1 MNTRHAQLVLAVV
14 REGSFTAAAKSLF
27 ITQPTL
33 SHQIRQIE
41 EQLGSPIFVRSKT
54 AIELTPAGHVYVQA
68 ARRILQIE
76 TQMNEA
82 LGALSGTSEGIL
94 RLGLPAQRA
103 DELLPQVLADFYAL
117 YPNVRIE
124 ALTAQQQELERMLLG
139 GELHMA
145 LLSGE
150 EDNPQL
156 EYQLIAS
163 DEVVLLASKKTE
175 LAQRIP
181 SGSTISLRE
190 CAEER
195 FVLPADNLH
204 FSRAYDELLSQV
216 SVTPNIVCRT
226 DDSQCAKRI
235 CASCSLVMLC
245 PFITLLSDTPAMQQL
260 AHYRL
265 RDTSFTPLYM
275 AYPKDM
281 PLTPYAQTLFTMMSN
296 RFRAMTAY
304 RA

>member
-14 REGSFTAAAKSLF
+14 REGSFTAAAKSMF

-41 EQLGSPIFVRSKT
+41 EQLGSPIFIRSKT
-54 AIELTPAGHVYVQA
+54 SVELTPTGQVYVQA

-76 TQMNEA
+76 TQMNES
-82 LGALSGTSEGIL
+82 LGALNGTYEGVL
-94 RLGLPAQRA
+94 HLGLPDQRA

-117 YPNVRIE
+117 YPSVRIE
-124 ALTAQQQELERMLLG
+124 ALTAPHPELERMLLG
-139 GELHMA
+139 GELNMA
-145 LLSGE
+145 LISGE
-150 EDNPQL
+150 AENTLL

-163 DEVVLLASKKTE
+163 DEVVLLASKKTD

-181 SGSTISLRE
+181 SGSTISLHE
-190 CAEER
+190 CAGER
-195 FVLPADNLH
+195 FVLPTGNLF
-204 FSRAYDELLSQV
+204 FSRTYENLLVQAGLA
-216 SVTPNIVCRT
+216 PGIVCRT

-235 CASCSLVMLC
+235 CAVCSLVMLC

-265 RDTSFTPLYM
+265 SDTSYSPLYM
-275 AYPKDM
+275 AHPKDM

>member
-82 LGALSGTSEGIL
+82 LGALNGTSEGIL

-216 SVTPNIVCRT
+216 GVTPNIVCRT

-265 RDTSFTPLYM
+265 SDTSFTPLYM
-275 AYPKDM
+275 AHPKDM

>member
-150 EDNPQL
+150 ADNPQL

-265 RDTSFTPLYM
+265 SDTSFTPLYM

>member
-41 EQLGSPIFVRSKT
+41 EQLGSPIFIRSKT
-54 AIELTPAGHVYVQA
+54 AIELTSAGHVYVQA

-124 ALTAQQQELERMLLG
+124 ALTARQQELERMLLG

-150 EDNPQL
+150 ADNPQL

-195 FVLPADNLH
+195 FVLPADNLL

-216 SVTPNIVCRT
+216 GVTPDIICRT

-235 CASCSLVMLC
+235 CAACSLVMLC

-265 RDTSFTPLYM
+265 SDASFTPLYM
-275 AYPKDM
+275 AHPKDM

>member
-14 REGSFTAAAKSLF
+14 REGSFTAAAKSMF

-33 SHQIRQIE
+33 SHQIRQVE
-41 EQLGSPIFVRSKT
+41 EQLGSPIFIRSKT
-54 AIELTPAGHVYVQA
+54 SVELTPAGQVYVQA

-76 TQMNEA
+76 TQMNES
-82 LGALSGTSEGIL
+82 LGALNGTYEGVL
-94 RLGLPAQRA
+94 HLGLPDQRA

-117 YPNVRIE
+117 YPSVRIE
-124 ALTAQQQELERMLLG
+124 AITAPHPELERMLLG
-139 GELHMA
+139 GELNMA
-145 LLSGE
+145 LISGE
-150 EDNPQL
+150 AENTLL

-163 DEVVLLASKKTE
+163 DEVVLLASKKTG

-181 SGSTISLRE
+181 SGSTISLHE
-190 CAEER
+190 CAGER
-195 FVLPADNLH
+195 FVLPTGNLF
-204 FSRAYDELLSQV
+204 FSRAYENLLVQAGLA
-216 SVTPNIVCRT
+216 PGIVCRT

-235 CASCSLVMLC
+235 CAVCSLVMLC

-265 RDTSFTPLYM
+265 SDTSYSPLYM
-275 AYPKDM
+275 AHPKDM

>member
-1 MNTRHAQLVLAVV
+1 MRKTARFLEVHHEYTPCSAWSSPSCA
-14 REGSFTAAAKSLF
+14 RGSFTAAAKSLF

-41 EQLGSPIFVRSKT
+41 EQLGSPIFTRSKT

-139 GELHMA
+139 GELHHG
-145 LLSGE
+145 S
-150 EDNPQL
+150 
-156 EYQLIAS
+156 
-163 DEVVLLASKKTE
+163 VV
-175 LAQRIP
+175 R
-181 SGSTISLRE
+181 
-190 CAEER
+190 
-195 FVLPADNLH
+195 
-204 FSRAYDELLSQV
+204 
-216 SVTPNIVCRT
+216 
-226 DDSQCAKRI
+226 
-235 CASCSLVMLC
+235 
-245 PFITLLSDTPAMQQL
+245 
-260 AHYRL
+260 
-265 RDTSFTPLYM
+265 
-275 AYPKDM
+275 
-281 PLTPYAQTLFTMMSN
+281 
-296 RFRAMTAY
+296 
-304 RA
+304 

>member
-245 PFITLLSDTPAMQQL
+245 PFITLLSDTPAMQQF

-265 RDTSFTPLYM
+265 SDTFFTPLYM

>member
-14 REGSFTAAAKSLF
+14 REGSFTAAAKSMF

-33 SHQIRQIE
+33 SHQIRQVE
-41 EQLGSPIFVRSKT
+41 EQLGSPIFIRSKT
-54 AIELTPAGHVYVQA
+54 SVELTPAGQVYVQA

-76 TQMNEA
+76 TQMNESLSA
-82 LGALSGTSEGIL
+82 LNGTYEGVL
-94 RLGLPAQRA
+94 HLGLPDQRA

-117 YPNVRIE
+117 YPSVRIE
-124 ALTAQQQELERMLLG
+124 AITAPHPELERMLLG
-139 GELHMA
+139 GELNMA
-145 LLSGE
+145 LISGE
-150 EDNPQL
+150 AENTLL

-163 DEVVLLASKKTE
+163 DEVVLLASKKTG

-190 CAEER
+190 CAGER
-195 FVLPADNLH
+195 FVLPTGNLF
-204 FSRAYDELLSQV
+204 FSRTYENLLVQAGLA
-216 SVTPNIVCRT
+216 PGIVCRT

-235 CASCSLVMLC
+235 CAVCSLVMLC

-265 RDTSFTPLYM
+265 SDTSYSPLYM
-275 AYPKDM
+275 AHPKDM

>member
-14 REGSFTAAAKSLF
+14 REGSFTAAAKSMF

-41 EQLGSPIFVRSKT
+41 EQLGSPIFIRSKT
-54 AIELTPAGHVYVQA
+54 SVELTPAGQVYVQA

-76 TQMNEA
+76 TQMNES
-82 LGALSGTSEGIL
+82 LGALNGTYEGVL
-94 RLGLPAQRA
+94 HLGLPDQRA

-117 YPNVRIE
+117 YPSVRIE
-124 ALTAQQQELERMLLG
+124 AITAPHPELERMLLG
-139 GELHMA
+139 GELNMA
-145 LLSGE
+145 LSSGE
-150 EDNPQL
+150 AENTLL

-163 DEVVLLASKKTE
+163 DAVVLLASKKTD

-181 SGSTISLRE
+181 SGSTISLHE
-190 CAEER
+190 CAGER
-195 FVLPADNLH
+195 FVLPTGNLF
-204 FSRAYDELLSQV
+204 FSRTYENLLVQAGLA
-216 SVTPNIVCRT
+216 PGIVCRT

-235 CASCSLVMLC
+235 CAVCSLVMLC

-265 RDTSFTPLYM
+265 SDTSYSPLYM
-275 AYPKDM
+275 AHPKDM

>member
-14 REGSFTAAAKSLF
+14 REGSFTAAAKSMF

-41 EQLGSPIFVRSKT
+41 EQLGSPIFIRSKT
-54 AIELTPAGHVYVQA
+54 SVELTPAGQVYVQA

-76 TQMNEA
+76 TQMNES
-82 LGALSGTSEGIL
+82 LGALNGTYEGVL
-94 RLGLPAQRA
+94 HLGLPDQRA

-117 YPNVRIE
+117 YPSVRIE
-124 ALTAQQQELERMLLG
+124 AITAPHPELERMLLG
-139 GELHMA
+139 GELNMA
-145 LLSGE
+145 LISGE
-150 EDNPQL
+150 AENTLL

-163 DEVVLLASKKTE
+163 DEVVLLASKKTG

-181 SGSTISLRE
+181 SGSTISLHE
-190 CAEER
+190 CAGER
-195 FVLPADNLH
+195 FVLPTGNLF
-204 FSRAYDELLSQV
+204 FSRTYENLLVQAGLA
-216 SVTPNIVCRT
+216 PGIVCRT

-235 CASCSLVMLC
+235 CAVCSLVMLC

-265 RDTSFTPLYM
+265 SDTSYSPLYM
-275 AYPKDM
+275 AHPKDM

>member
-14 REGSFTAAAKSLF
+14 REGSFTAAAKSMF

-41 EQLGSPIFVRSKT
+41 EQLGSPIFIRSKT
-54 AIELTPAGHVYVQA
+54 SVELTPAGQVYVQA

-76 TQMNEA
+76 TQMNES
-82 LGALSGTSEGIL
+82 LGALNGTYEGVL
-94 RLGLPAQRA
+94 HLGLPDQRA

-117 YPNVRIE
+117 YPSVRIE
-124 ALTAQQQELERMLLG
+124 AITAPHPELERMLLG
-139 GELHMA
+139 GELNMA
-145 LLSGE
+145 LISGE
-150 EDNPQL
+150 AENTLL

-163 DEVVLLASKKTE
+163 DEVVLLASKKTD

-181 SGSTISLRE
+181 SGSTISLHE
-190 CAEER
+190 CAGER
-195 FVLPADNLH
+195 FVLPTGNLF
-204 FSRAYDELLSQV
+204 FSRTYENLLVQAGLA
-216 SVTPNIVCRT
+216 PGIVCRT

-235 CASCSLVMLC
+235 CAVCSLVMLC

-265 RDTSFTPLYM
+265 SDTSYSPLYM
-275 AYPKDM
+275 AHPKDM

>member
-14 REGSFTAAAKSLF
+14 REGSFTAAAKSMF

-41 EQLGSPIFVRSKT
+41 EQLGSPIFIRSKT
-54 AIELTPAGHVYVQA
+54 SVELTPAGQVYVQA

-76 TQMNEA
+76 TQMNES
-82 LGALSGTSEGIL
+82 LGALNGTYEGVL
-94 RLGLPAQRA
+94 HLGLPDQRA

-117 YPNVRIE
+117 YPSVRIE
-124 ALTAQQQELERMLLG
+124 AVTAPHPELERMLLG
-139 GELHMA
+139 GELNMA
-145 LLSGE
+145 LISGE
-150 EDNPQL
+150 AENTLL

-163 DEVVLLASKKTE
+163 DEVVLLAGKKTD

-181 SGSTISLRE
+181 SGSTISLHE
-190 CAEER
+190 CAGER
-195 FVLPADNLH
+195 FVLPTGNLF
-204 FSRAYDELLSQV
+204 FSRAYENLLTQAGLA
-216 SVTPNIVCRT
+216 PGIVCRT

-235 CASCSLVMLC
+235 CAVCSLVMLC

-265 RDTSFTPLYM
+265 SDTSYSPLYM
-275 AYPKDM
+275 AHPKDM

>member
-145 LLSGE
+145 LLSGD

-163 DEVVLLASKKTE
+163 DEVVLFR
-175 LAQRIP
+175 Q
-181 SGSTISLRE
+181 
-190 CAEER
+190 
-195 FVLPADNLH
+195 
-204 FSRAYDELLSQV
+204 
-216 SVTPNIVCRT
+216 
-226 DDSQCAKRI
+226 AKRPSLPSASPPVQPSACGNAPKNGLFSLLTI
-235 CASCSLVMLC
+235 CISAAPTTSCFLKS
-245 PFITLLSDTPAMQQL
+245 A
-260 AHYRL
+260 
-265 RDTSFTPLYM
+265 
-275 AYPKDM
+275 
-281 PLTPYAQTLFTMMSN
+281 
-296 RFRAMTAY
+296 
-304 RA
+304 

>member
-14 REGSFTAAAKSLF
+14 REGSFTAAAKSMF

-41 EQLGSPIFVRSKT
+41 EQLGSPIFIRSKT
-54 AIELTPAGHVYVQA
+54 SVELTPAGQVYVQA

-76 TQMNEA
+76 TQMNESLSA
-82 LGALSGTSEGIL
+82 LNGTYEGVL
-94 RLGLPAQRA
+94 HLGLPDQRA

-117 YPNVRIE
+117 YPSVRIE
-124 ALTAQQQELERMLLG
+124 AITAPHPELERMLLG
-139 GELHMA
+139 GELNMA
-145 LLSGE
+145 LISGE
-150 EDNPQL
+150 AENTLL

-163 DEVVLLASKKTE
+163 DEVVLLASKKTD

-181 SGSTISLRE
+181 SGSTISLHE
-190 CAEER
+190 CAGER
-195 FVLPADNLH
+195 FVLPTGNLF
-204 FSRAYDELLSQV
+204 FSRTYENLLVQAGLA
-216 SVTPNIVCRT
+216 PGIVCRT

-235 CASCSLVMLC
+235 CAVCSLVMLC

-265 RDTSFTPLYM
+265 SDTSYSPLYM
-275 AYPKDM
+275 AHPKDM

>member
-14 REGSFTAAAKSLF
+14 REGSFTASAKSLF

-265 RDTSFTPLYM
+265 SDTSFTPLYM
-275 AYPKDM
+275 AHPKDM
-281 PLTPYAQTLFTMMSN
+281 PLTPYAQTLFTMMSS

>member
-14 REGSFTAAAKSLF
+14 REGSFTAAAKSMF

-33 SHQIRQIE
+33 SHQIRQLE
-41 EQLGSPIFVRSKT
+41 EQLGSPIFIRSKT
-54 AIELTPAGHVYVQA
+54 SVELTPAGQVYVQA

-76 TQMNEA
+76 TQMNES
-82 LGALSGTSEGIL
+82 LGALNGTYEGVL
-94 RLGLPAQRA
+94 HLGLPDQRA

-117 YPNVRIE
+117 YPSVRIE
-124 ALTAQQQELERMLLG
+124 AITAPHPELERMLLG
-139 GELHMA
+139 GELNMA
-145 LLSGE
+145 LISGE
-150 EDNPQL
+150 AENTLL

-163 DEVVLLASKKTE
+163 DEVVLLASKKTD

-181 SGSTISLRE
+181 SGSTISLHE
-190 CAEER
+190 CAGER
-195 FVLPADNLH
+195 FVLPTGNLF
-204 FSRAYDELLSQV
+204 FSRTYENLLVQAGLA
-216 SVTPNIVCRT
+216 PGIVCRT

-235 CASCSLVMLC
+235 CAVCSLVMLC

-265 RDTSFTPLYM
+265 SDTSYSPLYM
-275 AYPKDM
+275 AHPKDM

>member
-14 REGSFTAAAKSLF
+14 REGSFTAAAKSMF

-41 EQLGSPIFVRSKT
+41 EQLGSPIFIRSKT
-54 AIELTPAGHVYVQA
+54 SVELTPAGQVYVQA

-76 TQMNEA
+76 TQMNES
-82 LGALSGTSEGIL
+82 LGALNGTYEGVL
-94 RLGLPAQRA
+94 HLGLPDQRA

-124 ALTAQQQELERMLLG
+124 AITAPHPELERMLLG
-139 GELHMA
+139 GELNMA
-145 LLSGE
+145 LISGE
-150 EDNPQL
+150 AENTLL

-163 DEVVLLASKKTE
+163 DEVVLLASKKTG

-181 SGSTISLRE
+181 SGSTISLHE
-190 CAEER
+190 CAGER
-195 FVLPADNLH
+195 FVLPTGNLF
-204 FSRAYDELLSQV
+204 FSRAYENLLVQAGLA
-216 SVTPNIVCRT
+216 PGIVCRT

-235 CASCSLVMLC
+235 CAVCSLVMLC

-265 RDTSFTPLYM
+265 SDTSYSPLYM
-275 AYPKDM
+275 AHPKDM

>member
-1 MNTRHAQLVLAVV
+1 MNTRHAQLVLTVV

-41 EQLGSPIFVRSKT
+41 EQLGSPIFIRSKT

-103 DELLPQVLADFYAL
+103 DELLPQVLVDFYAL

-124 ALTAQQQELERMLLG
+124 ALTAQQQELERMMLG

-150 EDNPQL
+150 ADNPQL

-195 FVLPADNLH
+195 FVLPADNLL

-216 SVTPNIVCRT
+216 GVTPDIVCRT

-235 CASCSLVMLC
+235 CAACSLVMLC

-265 RDTSFTPLYM
+265 SDASFTPLYM
-275 AYPKDM
+275 AHPKDM

>member
-265 RDTSFTPLYM
+265 SDTFFTPLYM

>member
-216 SVTPNIVCRT
+216 GVTPNIVCRT

-265 RDTSFTPLYM
+265 SDTSFTPLYM
-275 AYPKDM
+275 AHPKDM
-281 PLTPYAQTLFTMMSN
+281 PLTPYAQTLFTMMSS

>member
-216 SVTPNIVCRT
+216 GVTPNIVCRT

-245 PFITLLSDTPAMQQL
+245 PFITLPSDTPAMQQL

-265 RDTSFTPLYM
+265 SDAVYTPLYM
-275 AYPKDM
+275 AHPKDM
-281 PLTPYAQTLFTMMSN
+281 PLTPYAQTLYTIMSN

-304 RA
+304 RL

>member
-41 EQLGSPIFVRSKT
+41 EQLGSPIFIRSKT

-82 LGALSGTSEGIL
+82 LGALSGISEGIL

-124 ALTAQQQELERMLLG
+124 ALTARQQELERMLLG

-150 EDNPQL
+150 ADNPQL

-195 FVLPADNLH
+195 FVLPADNLL

-216 SVTPNIVCRT
+216 GVTPDIICRT

-235 CASCSLVMLC
+235 CAACSLVMLC

-265 RDTSFTPLYM
+265 SDASFTLLHM
-275 AYPKDM
+275 AHPKDM

>member
-14 REGSFTAAAKSLF
+14 REGSFTAAAKSMF
-27 ITQPTL
+27 ITQPPL
-33 SHQIRQIE
+33 SHQIRQVE
-41 EQLGSPIFVRSKT
+41 EQLGSPIFIRSKT
-54 AIELTPAGHVYVQA
+54 SVELTPAGQVYVQA

-76 TQMNEA
+76 TQMNES
-82 LGALSGTSEGIL
+82 LGALNGTYEGVL
-94 RLGLPAQRA
+94 HLGLPDQRA

-117 YPNVRIE
+117 YPSVRIE
-124 ALTAQQQELERMLLG
+124 AITAPHPELERMLLG
-139 GELHMA
+139 GELNMA
-145 LLSGE
+145 LISGE
-150 EDNPQL
+150 AENTLL

-163 DEVVLLASKKTE
+163 DEVVLLASKKTG

-181 SGSTISLRE
+181 SGSTISLHE
-190 CAEER
+190 CAGER
-195 FVLPADNLH
+195 FVLPTGNLF
-204 FSRAYDELLSQV
+204 FSRTYENLLVQAGLA
-216 SVTPNIVCRT
+216 PGIVCRT

-235 CASCSLVMLC
+235 CAVCSLVMLC

-265 RDTSFTPLYM
+265 SDTSYSPLYM
-275 AYPKDM
+275 AHPKDM

>member
-139 GELHMA
+139 GEL
-145 LLSGE
+145 
-150 EDNPQL
+150 P
-156 EYQLIAS
+156 
-163 DEVVLLASKKTE
+163 
-175 LAQRIP
+175 
-181 SGSTISLRE
+181 
-190 CAEER
+190 
-195 FVLPADNLH
+195 
-204 FSRAYDELLSQV
+204 
-216 SVTPNIVCRT
+216 
-226 DDSQCAKRI
+226 AKRI
-235 CASCSLVMLC
+235 THSWNTSSSLQTRSFFWQAKSPSLPSASPPVQPSACGN
-245 PFITLLSDTPAMQQL
+245 A
-260 AHYRL
+260 
-265 RDTSFTPLYM
+265 
-275 AYPKDM
+275 PKNGLFS
-281 PLTPYAQTLFTMMSN
+281 PLTICISAAPTTSCFLKSA
-296 RFRAMTAY
+296 
-304 RA
+304 

>member
-14 REGSFTAAAKSLF
+14 REGSFTAAAKSMF

-41 EQLGSPIFVRSKT
+41 EQLGSPIFIRSKT
-54 AIELTPAGHVYVQA
+54 SVELTPAGQVYVQA

-76 TQMNEA
+76 TQMNES
-82 LGALSGTSEGIL
+82 LGALNGTYEGVL
-94 RLGLPAQRA
+94 HLGLPDQRA

-117 YPNVRIE
+117 YPSVRIE
-124 ALTAQQQELERMLLG
+124 AITAPHPELERMLLG
-139 GELHMA
+139 GELNMA
-145 LLSGE
+145 LISGE
-150 EDNPQL
+150 AENTLL

-163 DEVVLLASKKTE
+163 DEVVLLASKKTD

-181 SGSTISLRE
+181 SGSTISLHE
-190 CAEER
+190 CAGER
-195 FVLPADNLH
+195 FVLPTGNLF
-204 FSRAYDELLSQV
+204 FSRTYENLLAQAGLA
-216 SVTPNIVCRT
+216 PGIVCRT

-235 CASCSLVMLC
+235 CAVCSLVMLC

-265 RDTSFTPLYM
+265 SDTSYSPLYM
-275 AYPKDM
+275 AHPKDM

>member
-14 REGSFTAAAKSLF
+14 REGSFTAAAKSMF

-33 SHQIRQIE
+33 SHQIRQVE
-41 EQLGSPIFVRSKT
+41 EQLGSPIFIRSKT
-54 AIELTPAGHVYVQA
+54 SVELTPAGQVYVQA

-76 TQMNEA
+76 TQMNES
-82 LGALSGTSEGIL
+82 LGALNGTYEGVL
-94 RLGLPAQRA
+94 HLGLPDQRA

-117 YPNVRIE
+117 YPSVRIE
-124 ALTAQQQELERMLLG
+124 AITAPHPELERMLLG
-139 GELHMA
+139 GELNMA
-145 LLSGE
+145 LISGE
-150 EDNPQL
+150 AENTLL

-163 DEVVLLASKKTE
+163 DEVVLLASKKTG

-181 SGSTISLRE
+181 SGSTISLHE
-190 CAEER
+190 CAGER
-195 FVLPADNLH
+195 FVLPTGNLF
-204 FSRAYDELLSQV
+204 FSRTYENLLVQAGLA
-216 SVTPNIVCRT
+216 PGIVCRT

-235 CASCSLVMLC
+235 CAVCSLVMLC

-265 RDTSFTPLYM
+265 SDTSYSPLYM
-275 AYPKDM
+275 AHPKDM

>member
-1 MNTRHAQLVLAVV
+1 
-14 REGSFTAAAKSLF
+14 
-27 ITQPTL
+27 
-33 SHQIRQIE
+33 
-41 EQLGSPIFVRSKT
+41 
-54 AIELTPAGHVYVQA
+54 
-68 ARRILQIE
+68 
-76 TQMNEA
+76 MNEA

-181 SGSTISLRE
+181 PVQPSACGNAPKNGL
-190 CAEER
+190 
-195 FVLPADNLH
+195 
-204 FSRAYDELLSQV
+204 FS
-216 SVTPNIVCRT
+216 
-226 DDSQCAKRI
+226 
-235 CASCSLVMLC
+235 
-245 PFITLLSDTPAMQQL
+245 
-260 AHYRL
+260 
-265 RDTSFTPLYM
+265 
-275 AYPKDM
+275 
-281 PLTPYAQTLFTMMSN
+281 PLTICISAAPTTSCFLKSA
-296 RFRAMTAY
+296 
-304 RA
+304 

>member
-41 EQLGSPIFVRSKT
+41 EQLGSPIFIRSKT

-103 DELLPQVLADFYAL
+103 DELLPQVLTDFYAL

-265 RDTSFTPLYM
+265 SDTSFTPLYM
-275 AYPKDM
+275 AHPKDM

>member
-41 EQLGSPIFVRSKT
+41 EQLGSPIFIRSKT

-150 EDNPQL
+150 KDNPQL

-163 DEVVLLASKKTE
+163 DEVVLLASKKTK

-190 CAEER
+190 CVEER

-216 SVTPNIVCRT
+216 GVTPNIVCRT

-265 RDTSFTPLYM
+265 SDTSFTPLHM